1 MNWRWIA
8 FVGWLTDE
16 RRLALLPARTI
27 VRHPHHHES
36 LTCREQ
42 GLNLRIT
49 WPVFWLSWMTLSSSD
64 NHYMNF
70 LHHCYGF
77 FFLFIFGTD
86 AGSGT
91 PGISVLS
98 DISSLGFNLRQ
109 HLFLQQCKF
118 LLIDLEPGLQQILF
132 FLYSTIIN
140 QGIHT

>member
-1 MNWRWIA
+1 MK
-8 FVGWLTDE
+8 
-16 RRLALLPARTI
+16 
-27 VRHPHHHES
+27 
-36 LTCREQ
+36 
-42 GLNLRIT
+42 
-49 WPVFWLSWMTLSSSD
+49 LSSSD
-64 NHYMNF
+64 NHYMDF
-70 LHHCYGF
+70 LPHFFGF
-77 FFLFIFGTD
+77 FFFFFGTD

-109 HLFLQQCKF
+109 RLFFQQCKF